1 MNSRGTS
8 IYMSSTTL
16 PKAIQ
21 YLTKL
26 QAQSG
31 QPSARVFEDAV
42 ASMLSHP
49 EEQWEDIAR
58 RAGLVFTE
66 DLRRQVHHLKES
78 RLLDVMRRGVRD
90 TPALQSVNDYAI
102 MRETKESFDKLIRSR
117 FSQPE
122 RYAVSDKVFFGTLE
136 SATVNA
142 MITTVP
148 DSDEFLV
155 LINRALW
162 DLAKL
167 LPFTLATTL
176 FTEQFTFRPYDPAC
190 DYPNSSLSSEIVA
203 AIMTRSRHIKQMPP
217 LPPRNHPI
225 SLVHFSL
232 YRSIHDF
239 IIGHEY
245 GHFLRGHFKRDRRTE
260 TYSIGDLSLT
270 LNTTAWRNEYEAD
283 RVGLDLAVI
292 GAREFMSVGANPDDP
307 VAADAI
313 GRAMSLGFLG
323 CWACLHLLF
332 QMDHSQRRVYTV
344 DSSHPPPALRIA
356 LMARTILSQQANL
369 AMVQQAQELLRSVAQ
384 CVGVMFSQLSSA
396 PLTPDVDRV
405 RACESELQNL
415 AFQEVLLDSHAMV
428 MSQLKGILPAFR
440 PPHLLAKHIPSL
452 ERTPLILSAFHLL
465 ADSVNRK
472 QVTWDNCVSIVEGAI
487 AILEKDAAVCGFGPG
502 RGRPEG

>member
-176 FTEQFTFRPYDPAC
+176 FSEQFTFRPYDPAC

-203 AIMTRSRHIKQMPP
+203 AIMTRVVTSSK
-217 LPPRNHPI
+217 
-225 SLVHFSL
+225 
-232 YRSIHDF
+232 
-239 IIGHEY
+239 
-245 GHFLRGHFKRDRRTE
+245 
-260 TYSIGDLSLT
+260 
-270 LNTTAWRNEYEAD
+270 
-283 RVGLDLAVI
+283 
-292 GAREFMSVGANPDDP
+292 
-307 VAADAI
+307 
-313 GRAMSLGFLG
+313 
-323 CWACLHLLF
+323 CLLF
-332 QMDHSQRRVYTV
+332 RR
-344 DSSHPPPALRIA
+344 
-356 LMARTILSQQANL
+356 
-369 AMVQQAQELLRSVAQ
+369 
-384 CVGVMFSQLSSA
+384 
-396 PLTPDVDRV
+396 
-405 RACESELQNL
+405 
-415 AFQEVLLDSHAMV
+415 
-428 MSQLKGILPAFR
+428 GI
-440 PPHLLAKHIPSL
+440 IPSL
-452 ERTPLILSAFHLL
+452 SYTSLCTGAFMTSSSVMSTATSCEGILSGIAERKPTALATCLL
-465 ADSVNRK
+465 
-472 QVTWDNCVSIVEGAI
+472 
-487 AILEKDAAVCGFGPG
+487 P
-502 RGRPEG
+502 